1 METTCYENKIA
12 SRVFI
17 PEEGGYA
24 ASSIFYDN
32 PKGLQNKFTEWM
44 SFFERNE
51 SIGTIALIN
60 KSAMISKIDENED
73 YEFEWKDYLD
83 DYDYNMVIEP
93 EVVKTFQVK
102 LKITGVTEFEPEI
115 FLEDLD

>member
-1 METTCYENKIA
+1 METTRYENKIA

-17 PEEGGYA
+17 PNESSYA
-24 ASSIFYDN
+24 ASSIFYDS
-32 PKGLQNKFTEWM
+32 PKNLQNKFTEWM
-44 SFFERNE
+44 SFFEKNKF
-51 SIGTIALIN
+51 IGTIASIN
-60 KSAMISKIDENED
+60 ETAMISKIDED
-73 YEFEWKDYLD
+73 YEFELKDYPD

-102 LKITGVTEFEPEI
+102 LKISGVTEFEPEI